1 MFRIANALNGGRG
14 VRLSHIS
21 LAIRGVPDE
30 QLLMRQG
37 GLYWVAV
44 DRTRDVEA
52 LALQGLIALPQQH
65 PASLVWCGH
74 YPEHLVG
81 ALNERSGAGEL
92 RLFEVPEA
100 VIRLALKSLPSEL
113 SRART
118 PPGSLLL
125 LMLPA
130 SSWQAF
136 DAVRLQRWCSE
147 LRCWLREQ
155 RCTLLVLGYGQ
166 APQLHAELTRLNEHL
181 SGLAQLY
188 RRDGGIHYQSHFWH
202 NDQGV
207 CGAREFELDLLD
219 SGFGLVQAEQATPPP
234 TRTDDQRI
242 YVAQRVV
249 LEGAAAPSEQWR
261 VFERRIDLL
270 QQATQARA
278 ASVLVAVESD
288 QQVEAL
294 ARELYQLRKHCG
306 TALKI
311 IVREMEPCLRY
322 RDERLLMSCGANI
335 IVPFGNALPR
345 FFSLVDS
352 VQGQVWRRRRASS
365 DLESLLARLRAP
377 TLRGLL
383 APQEFLSVL
392 DRIYSGASG
401 EVEHQLL
408 RLQPRRALAIEQC
421 LHQITLRRFGDIAT
435 VVDGVLYL
443 FLFACRSDGLASA
456 LGNICRLPWRNL
468 FTDCQPLAELDD
480 LPRAAFLNAASL
492 SDTFR
497 LAPDRAETAT
507 RARAEMGA
515 YMPER
520 VRLAI
525 TDYCQ

>member
-1 MFRIANALNGGRG
+1 M
-14 VRLSHIS
+14 SHVS
-21 LAIRGVPDE
+21 LAIRELPDE

-44 DRTRDVEA
+44 DRIRDAEA
-52 LALQGLIALPQQH
+52 LAQQVVRALPGRH
-65 PASLVWCGH
+65 RASLIWCGN
-74 YPEHLVG
+74 YPEQTVG
-81 ALNERSGAGEL
+81 TLGERFDAGGVCA
-92 RLFEVPEA
+92 FEVPEA
-100 VIRLALKSLPSEL
+100 VIRPALKSLGSEL
-113 SRART
+113 RRAAT
-118 PPGSLLL
+118 VPGSLVL

-130 SSWQAF
+130 TAWQTF
-136 DAVRLQRWCSE
+136 DATQLQQWCDAM
-147 LRCWLREQ
+147 RRWLREQ
-155 RCTLLVLGYGQ
+155 RCTLLVLCYAP
-166 APQLHAELTRLNEHL
+166 APQLHAELIRLNEHL

-188 RRDGGIHYQSHFWH
+188 RRDGGIRYQSHFWH

-219 SGFGLVQAEQATPPP
+219 SGFGLVQAEQASPPL

-242 YVAQRVV
+242 YLAQRVV

-270 QQATQARA
+270 QQAAQARA

-335 IVPFGNALPR
+335 IVPFGNALSR

-352 VQGQVWRRRRASS
+352 VQGQVWRRKRASS

-383 APQEFLSVL
+383 APQEFLSAL

-401 EVEHQLL
+401 EIEHQLL
-408 RLQPRRALAIEQC
+408 RLQPPPALAIEQC

-443 FLFACRSDGLASA
+443 FLFACRSDGLESA

-468 FTDCQPLAELDD
+468 FSDCQPLAELDQ
-480 LPRAAFLNAASL
+480 LPRAAFYDAVSL
-492 SDTFR
+492 PDTFR

-507 RARAEMGA
+507 RARVEMGA

-525 TDYCQ
+525 TDYCE